1 MFSVDALF
9 LPYYDFLNISL
20 QLLVKIIITEH
31 DTKFKNITS
40 IQ

>member
-1 MFSVDALF
+1 MISVDFLF
-9 LPYYDFLNISL
+9 LPYWDFLNISL
-20 QLLVKIIITEH
+20 QLLFKIIIEH